1 MPEFLAAVVGRKTTL
16 DDRYLTHA
24 AYQSMD
30 VYLEDWEQAHRRL
43 GMAIALLRAERDAR
57 RDAAERGEWP

>member
-1 MPEFLAAVVGRKTTL
+1 MPELIAAVVGRKTTL
-16 DDRYLTHA
+16 EGRYLSHA

-30 VYLEDWEQAHRRL
+30 VILEDWEQAHARL
-43 GMAIALLRAERDAR
+43 GRQIEILREVRGAR